1 MNGPRRIGVFYG
13 KGRTFLDALK
23 SIKSHDPAALVCA
36 IVPAAYPISEDEI
49 ALTDEILETDR
60 ARYGARD
67 IVPFLRLIRQLRGSH
82 YDAFV
87 ILFDSPRQRILA
99 SLVRARQ
106 RSYCRLDGKVVELEY
121 TIPGV
126 IGDAALRNL
135 WGRIVYALLWVL
147 VRLFRAPPPA
157 RIMDRDTGVDR

>member
-1 MNGPRRIGVFYG
+1 MNEPRRIGVFYG

-36 IVPAAYPISEDEI
+36 IVPAAYPVSEDEI
-49 ALTDEILETDR
+49 TFADEILKTDR

-67 IVPFLRLIRQLRGSH
+67 IVPLLLLIRQLRGAR

-99 SLVRARQ
+99 SLVRAR
-106 RSYCRLDGKVVELEY
+106 RRLHCRLDGKVVELEY

-126 IGDAALRNL
+126 VGDAVLRNL
-135 WGRIVYALLWVL
+135 WGRLVYAFLWAF
-147 VRLFRAPPPA
+147 VRLFRAPL
-157 RIMDRDTGVDR
+157 VDR